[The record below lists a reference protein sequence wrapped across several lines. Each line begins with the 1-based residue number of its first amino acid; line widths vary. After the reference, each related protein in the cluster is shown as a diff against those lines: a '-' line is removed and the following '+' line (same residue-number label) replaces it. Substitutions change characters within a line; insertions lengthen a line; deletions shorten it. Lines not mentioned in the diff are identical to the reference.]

1 MSRVHVSV
9 AGLTV
14 GLDLPH
20 ESWQAA
26 LAPRLGKFF
35 AEGPAD
41 LVVVVALDP
50 DLAAAP
56 GGDPRVEQDERGLH
70 LRHDQFHGVLPA
82 AGPGCLTIHER
93 GPDPADLTWV
103 MSVDSFLR
111 IAFAQLLA
119 ARGGLMFHAAG
130 IATADASGA
139 EAGFV
144 FFGPSGSGK
153 TTVCQ
158 LSAPGRRI
166 LCDEIVAVRPEGP
179 GARLYGTPFAGAWGD
194 SLAEDVPLRGMF
206 WLKQATR
213 HRVVPLEDATAVR
226 ALLESAV
233 IYDRSPTGLIAA
245 LEAATAL
252 IHRVPVTQLEFAPK
266 ETLWETVLAPLPA
279 R

>member
-1 MSRVHVSV
+1 MSLVHVSV

-20 ESWQAA
+20 AGWRGPLE
-26 LAPRLGKFF
+26 PRLGKFLTS
-35 AEGPAD
+35 ERAD
-41 LVVVVALDP
+41 LIVHVRLDP
-50 DLAAAP
+50 REDAAP

-70 LRHDQFHGVLPA
+70 LRHDQFHGVLPPT
-82 AGPGCLTIHER
+82 GDGVLTIHER
-93 GPDPADLTWV
+93 GPDPVDLTWV
-103 MSVDSFLR
+103 MTVDSFLR
-111 IAFAQLLA
+111 ICFAQLLA

-130 IATADASGA
+130 IATGDAGY
-139 EAGFV
+139 V

-158 LSAPGRRI
+158 VSALSRRI

-206 WLKQATR
+206 WLKQAPV

-233 IYDRSPTGLIAA
+233 IYDRSPAGLIAT

-266 ETLWETVLAPLPA
+266 ETLWETVLAQHAA

>member
-1 MSRVHVSV
+1 MSRLHVTV

-20 ESWQAA
+20 PGWRAP
-26 LAPRLGKFF
+26 LAPRLGRFF
-35 AEGPAD
+35 AGSAAD
-41 LVVVVALDP
+41 MVCRVALDP
-50 DLAAAP
+50 RLELAP
-56 GGDPRVEQDERGLH
+56 GGDPRVEQDEAGLH
-70 LRHDQFHGVLPA
+70 LRHDQFHGLVPPTGDA
-82 AGPGCLTIHER
+82 VLTIYEA
-93 GPDPADLTWV
+93 GPDPTDLTWV
-103 MSVDSFLR
+103 MSVDSLLR
-111 IAFAQLLA
+111 ICFAQLLA

-130 IATADASGA
+130 IATGDVGH
-139 EAGFV
+139 V

-166 LCDEIVAVRPEGP
+166 LCDEIVAVRPEGA

-206 WLKQATR
+206 WLKQAAR

-233 IYDRSPTGLIAA
+233 IYDRTPMGLIGT

>member
-1 MSRVHVSV
+1 MSLVHVSV

-20 ESWQAA
+20 AGWRGPLE
-26 LAPRLGKFF
+26 PRLGKFLSS
-35 AEGPAD
+35 ERAD
-41 LVVVVALDP
+41 LIVHVRLDP
-50 DLAAAP
+50 REDAAP

-70 LRHDQFHGVLPA
+70 LRHDQFHGVLPPK
-82 AGPGCLTIHER
+82 GDGVLTIHEQ
-93 GPDPADLTWV
+93 GPDPVDLTWV
-103 MSVDSFLR
+103 MTVDSFLR
-111 IAFAQLLA
+111 ICFAQLLA

-130 IATADASGA
+130 IATGDAGY
-139 EAGFV
+139 V

-158 LSAPGRRI
+158 VSALSHRI
-166 LCDEIVAVRPEGP
+166 LCDEIVAVRPEGQ

-206 WLKQATR
+206 WLKQAPV

-233 IYDRSPTGLIAA
+233 IYDRSPAGLIAT
-245 LEAATAL
+245 LETATAL

-266 ETLWETVLAPLPA
+266 ETLWETVLAQHAA

>member
-1 MSRVHVSV
+1 MSLVNFSV

-20 ESWQAA
+20 AGWRGPLE
-26 LAPRLGKFF
+26 PRLGKFLTQ
-35 AEGPAD
+35 ETPE
-41 LVVVVALDP
+41 LIVRVTLDP
-50 DLAAAP
+50 REDAAP

-70 LRHDQFHGVLPA
+70 LLHDQFHGVLPPTGDGA
-82 AGPGCLTIHER
+82 LTIYER
-93 GPDPADLTWV
+93 GPDPIDLTWV
-103 MSVDSFLR
+103 MTVDSFLR
-111 IAFAQLLA
+111 ICFAQLLA

-130 IATADASGA
+130 IATG
-139 EAGFV
+139 EAGYV

-153 TTVCQ
+153 TTICQ
-158 LSAPGRRI
+158 LSAASRRI
-166 LCDEIVAVRPEGP
+166 LCDEIIAVRPEGR

-213 HRVVPLEDATAVR
+213 HRVVPLDDATAVR

-233 IYDRSPTGLIAA
+233 NYDRSPAGLIAT

-252 IHRVPVTQLEFAPK
+252 IRRVPVTQLEFAPE

>member
-1 MSRVHVSV
+1 LSLVPITV
-9 AGLTV
+9 AGLTL

-20 ESWQAA
+20 EGWRGP

-35 AEGPAD
+35 GGGTPD
-41 LVVVVALDP
+41 LVIRVVLDP
-50 DLAAAP
+50 DVAAAP
-56 GGDPRVEQDERGLH
+56 GGEPRVEQDEAGLH
-70 LRHDQFHGVLPA
+70 LRHDQFHGFLPV
-82 AGPGCLTIHER
+82 AGEPVLTIYEP
-93 GPDPADLTWV
+93 GPDPGDATWV
-103 MSVDSFLR
+103 MVVDSFLR
-111 IAFAQLLA
+111 LGLAKLLA

-130 IATADASGA
+130 IAAEGA
-139 EAGFV
+139 GYV

-158 LSAPGRRI
+158 LSHPARRI
-166 LCDEIVAVRPEGP
+166 LCDEIVAVRPEGS

-206 WLKQATR
+206 WLKQAPH
-213 HRVVPLEDATAVR
+213 HRVVPLDDATAVR
-226 ALLESAV
+226 GLLESAV
-233 IYDRSPTGLIAA
+233 AYDLSPAGLIAS

-252 IHRVPVTQLEFAPK
+252 IHRVPVAQLEFRPE